1 MTITATTVMLL
12 MMTIMCTSIAQILQ
26 KQAAIELNAGG
37 SSKTSL
43 LNPAIV
49 KSMALL
55 ACGMGLW
62 LLVLN
67 RMDVSVAYPLLSA
80 NFIVVHLLAHWKL
93 GEEIT
98 ANRVIGAVI
107 IIVGMAFLFSGSTQ

>member
-1 MTITATTVMLL
+1 MTMTATTVMLV
-12 MMTIMCTSIAQILQ
+12 MMTIMCTSTAQILQ
-26 KQAAIELNAGG
+26 KQAAMKLNAGDN
-37 SSKTSL
+37 SKTGL
-43 LNPAIV
+43 LNPDIM

-55 ACGMGLW
+55 GCGMGLW

-80 NFIVVHLLAHWKL
+80 NFIVVHLLARWKL

-98 ANRVIGAVI
+98 ANRVIGSVI
-107 IIVGMAFLFSGSTQ
+107 IIAGMAFLFSGSTQ